1 MILSQVPI
9 LSPPPMSFA
18 ILKKKNCLY
27 VQIFPL
33 LITFISFILIVHYQ
47 PPLFSFHSIFCML
60 LLYSLNNL
68 FLLFTFSVTAAH
80 SSHSLPTAATVTSS
94 IRFTHTTTTTASSQ
108 HSCLTCQDLA
118 TISRKQPKL
127 NEKFYW
133 CIMGN
138 IQLIPE
144 SVMMQMAS
152 FIV

>member
-9 LSPPPMSFA
+9 LSPPPHLPFF
-18 ILKKKNCLY
+18 KKKKKKLVFMCR
-27 VQIFPL
+27 
-33 LITFISFILIVHYQ
+33 
-47 PPLFSFHSIFCML
+47 FS
-60 LLYSLNNL
+60 LYSLLSFHL
-68 FLLFTFSVTAAH
+68 FLQYITSLLSFLFIPSFACFYYTPLTISSQFFTFSVTAAH
-80 SSHSLPTAATVTSS
+80 SSPTAATVTTS
-94 IRFTHTTTTTASSQ
+94 IRFTHTTTITASSQ